1 MSQFCKH
8 FYFLH
13 DVLFGCVFRLVLDLQ
28 QNFKKKKNKRFYNLH
43 YVSLLLKGSFDTFK
57 GDFFDIC
64 YAFHYIEI
72 IH

>member
-28 QNFKKKKNKRFYNLH
+28 QNLKKRKINDFTTYIMYLFYLKD
-43 YVSLLLKGSFDTFK
+43 LLILLKATSL
-57 GDFFDIC
+57 I